1 MKEDIFRPFITPSI
15 RTDLAIEAEEIIKE
29 KIKQEIPGVKSEVEH
44 TANCC
49 VTRMEIL
56 DSRGEE
62 LLGKEQGRY
71 VTIECPELKK
81 RAKEVHEEVS
91 RILVTELE
99 NLLPESEEA
108 AFLVVGLGNWN
119 TTPDALG
126 PQVVGKL
133 LVTRHLFEYA
143 PPELTGGMRAVSALA
158 PGVLG
163 LTGIETLEIVKG
175 VVERIKPSALI
186 AVDALAARDTN
197 RVSTT
202 IQISDSGIHPGS
214 GIGNKRLAISQE
226 SLGIPVLAIGV
237 PTVVHAL
244 TIVDNALNIIERELA
259 GNQNKVEFNN
269 QFKRTLQKIET
280 EEKERLLASA
290 LSPVL
295 GELIVTPKDIDV
307 IIEDISQVI
316 AGGINGALHQGIALE
331 ELFAYT
337 N

>member
-1 MKEDIFRPFITPSI
+1 
-15 RTDLAIEAEEIIKE
+15 
-29 KIKQEIPGVKSEVEH
+29 
-44 TANCC
+44 
-49 VTRMEIL
+49 
-56 DSRGEE
+56 
-62 LLGKEQGRY
+62 
-71 VTIECPELKK
+71 
-81 RAKEVHEEVS
+81 
-91 RILVTELE
+91 
-99 NLLPESEEA
+99 
-108 AFLVVGLGNWN
+108 
-119 TTPDALG
+119 
-126 PQVVGKL
+126 
-133 LVTRHLFEYA
+133 
-143 PPELTGGMRAVSALA
+143 MRAVSALA